1 MANGRSKMIKE
12 TEPMET
18 LDKRMKETEISQRR
32 KFIISQ
38 LAKVEIYKTSDGRDL
53 KDVSLYTLEW
63 TYTEA
68 KNAEAKAYSER

>member
-1 MANGRSKMIKE
+1 MS
-12 TEPMET
+12 MET

-32 KFIISQ
+32 KFLISQ

>member
-1 MANGRSKMIKE
+1 
-12 TEPMET
+12 MET